1 MFPMPVIK
9 VSIKPLPNIGNILE
23 KEKLSILAKNKNNT
37 VIIASGI
44 INEVAL
50 KDAWKDR
57 QFTIV
62 IAIMKNRITKVT
74 LVIGK

>member
-57 QFTIV
+57 
-62 IAIMKNRITKVT
+62 
-74 LVIGK
+74 